1 MPIYE
6 YQCGACG
13 HQLEVIQ
20 KVNDAEL
27 KTCPKCGKAQLTKL
41 ISSSS
46 FQLKGSGWYK
56 TGTLS
61 GSPDSSAKTDT
72 SDKKDESK

>member
-13 HQLEVIQ
+13 HHLEQIQ
-20 KVNDAEL
+20 KISDAPLTE
-27 KTCPKCGKAQLTKL
+27 CPQCGKPKLTKL

-46 FQLKGSGWYK
+46 FQLKGGGWYK
-56 TGTLS
+56 TS
-61 GSPDSSAKTDT
+61 GGGESGG
-72 SDKKDESK
+72 KKDD